1 VGKMNR
7 YVTLTLFISAF
18 FFACVSPKKSE
29 EGRNNKKWYI
39 SVEETA
45 CFGSCPIYKIVLDG
59 SGRARM
65 YGKRFVEP
73 LGVSTATVSNTLLAS
88 LVNSTATAK
97 WGNYEEAYISGYSD
111 WPSTIVCY
119 SIIPGD
125 TFTVTFQNRLAP
137 APVTQL
143 ADSLISLRKRAGW
156 ISQTID

>member
-1 VGKMNR
+1 MNHH
-7 YVTLTLFISAF
+7 VTLTLFITAF
-18 FFACVSPKKSE
+18 FFACVSPKKGE
-29 EGRNNKKWYI
+29 QGRNNEKKWYL

-45 CFGSCPIYKIVLDG
+45 CFGSCPMYKIVLDG

-65 YGKRFVEP
+65 HGKRFVEP
-73 LGVSTATVSNTLLAS
+73 LGVSTAIVSDTLLAS

-97 WGNYEEAYISGYSD
+97 WENYEEEYISGYSD

-125 TFTVTFQNRLAP
+125 TFTVTFQNKLAP

-143 ADSLISLRKRAGW
+143 ADRLISLRKRANW
-156 ISQTID
+156 ISQMID